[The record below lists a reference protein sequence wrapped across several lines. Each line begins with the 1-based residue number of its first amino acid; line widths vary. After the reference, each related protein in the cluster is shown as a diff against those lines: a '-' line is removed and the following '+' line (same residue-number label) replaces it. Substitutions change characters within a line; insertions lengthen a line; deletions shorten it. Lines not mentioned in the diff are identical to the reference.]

1 MKDNADFV
9 YNDIDLYPTT
19 IFEML
24 ALIHIGPKEDS
35 QRTKFQQFINRIM
48 WLIGT
53 FRNSIVIIVTTFI
66 GFVYVNS
73 SGHDV
78 TSNELPP
85 IPFKVIG
92 KYMMFNISWLLT

>member
-1 MKDNADFV
+1 
-9 YNDIDLYPTT
+9 
-19 IFEML
+19 ML
-24 ALIHIGPKEDS
+24 ALIHVGPKEDIE
-35 QRTKFQQFINRIM
+35 RTKVQRIINRSM

-66 GFVYVNS
+66 GFIYVNS

-78 TSNELPP
+78 TSNEFPP

-92 KYMMFNISWLLT
+92 KYDVSITL